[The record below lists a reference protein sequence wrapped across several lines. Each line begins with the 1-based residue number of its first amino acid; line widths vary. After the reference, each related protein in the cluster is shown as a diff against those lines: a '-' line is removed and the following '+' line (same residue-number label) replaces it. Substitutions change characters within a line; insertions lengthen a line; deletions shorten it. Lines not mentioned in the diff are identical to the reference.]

1 MRQHVPILS
10 MLLVSSVV
18 VFPEFQVDSDNWVLL
33 EHPLEFSM
41 PEKTFAEFD
50 LEVAFSLDC
59 VVH

>member
-1 MRQHVPILS
+1 

-33 EHPLEFSM
+33 EHPLELSM
-41 PEKTFAEFD
+41 PEKTFEEFD
-50 LEVAFSLDC
+50 LEVAFSLDY